1 MPSLKSLATLIISS
15 VLFSSCATSP
25 VEQGRIK
32 INLQQPEYKQNQVS
46 YPLTNQTLDDYTSQE
61 KDLVKEGEIMRKKF
75 EELNQYL
82 IKITR

>member
-15 VLFSSCATSP
+15 VLFSGCAASP

-32 INLQQPEYKQNQVS
+32 INFKQPEYKQNRVG
-46 YPLTNQTLDDYTSQE
+46 YPLTNRTLDNYTSQE